1 MKMIELALVI
11 AAAAALVVWR
21 AAATYRQTF
30 RRKNL

>member
-1 MKMIELALVI
+1 MKMIELAFAI

-21 AAATYRQTF
+21 ATAMYKQTF